1 MSRRYSNNL
10 QLCNN
15 LSFSICWGF
24 GVLGFWGFGKMG
36 PSSCP
41 LIFGALP
48 SNAFPFV
55 VIATLP
61 QGPLIGC
68 CYSWKIECC
77 HKSVIMN
84 WLFLQSNNKTF
95 EKMLPLILNAMSKI
109 WPFSSH
115 FTKSFLNL
123 RLMKSEMNWPYQK
136 CRCGGILY
144 RAYLLCDFFSFLFK
158 MAFSNQIG

>member
-1 MSRRYSNNL
+1 MFL
-10 QLCNN
+10 AK
-15 LSFSICWGF
+15 
-24 GVLGFWGFGKMG
+24 FWGFGKMG

-48 SNAFPFV
+48 PNAFPFV

-123 RLMKSEMNWPYQK
+123 RLMKSEMNWPYQNVDVE
-136 CRCGGILY
+136 
-144 RAYLLCDFFSFLFK
+144 AFFIEIVYYVTFSLFYSK
-158 MAFSNQIG
+158 WHFRIK

>member
-1 MSRRYSNNL
+1 MHICGKEL
-10 QLCNN
+10 HCNEN
-15 LSFSICWGF
+15 CLMF
-24 GVLGFWGFGKMG
+24 LAKFWGFGKMG

-48 SNAFPFV
+48 PNAFPFV